1 MTKISQYS
9 ALPGDLANGDL
20 FDLSE
25 DQGGG
30 AFASKSVSYLQLKT
44 NLNSDLSF
52 SNTIYTADG
61 VLAGNRIVD
70 GGAPTPDFSFTNL
83 GSFSVGATSSIA
95 FNTDKLYIDIATGYV
110 GIGTITP
117 SIDLE
122 IAGQVKI
129 TGGTPGASK
138 VLTSD
143 ANGLATWQAVT
154 EETTT
159 ASNVGAGG
167 VGVFKQKTG
176 VDLEFK
182 KINAGSGK
190 ITITDDTVNNE
201 VDINVD
207 ETQFTTTF
215 YSNDGT
221 LGGARTVNMNSL
233 ALGFTNA
240 SAGVAI
246 GTATANAVAILDLT
260 STTEGFLPPRMT
272 TTQRDAIS
280 AIAGLVIYNSTTN
293 KLQCHN
299 GATWNDLF

>member
-1 MTKISQYS
+1 MTKISQYT
-9 ALPGDLANGDL
+9 ALVGDLANGDL

-44 NLNSDLSF
+44 NLNADLSF
-52 SNTIYTADG
+52 SDNIYTANG
-61 VLAGNRIVD
+61 VLAGDRVID
-70 GGAPTPDFSFTNL
+70 GGAPTPDLSFTNL
-83 GSFSVGATSSIA
+83 GAFSLSAVTSIA
-95 FNTDKLYIDIATGYV
+95 FNTDKLYINAGTGNV
-110 GIGTITP
+110 GIGTASPGT
-117 SIDLE
+117 DLE
-122 IAGQVKI
+122 VAGQVKI
-129 TGGTPGASK
+129 TGGSPGASK

-143 ANGLATWQAVT
+143 ANGLATWQSIT

-167 VGVFKQKTG
+167 VGLFKQKTG

-182 KINAGSGK
+182 NINAGSAK
-190 ITITDDTVNNE
+190 VTVTNDAANNE

-207 ETQFTTTF
+207 ETQFTSTF
-215 YSNDGT
+215 YGNDGT

-246 GTATANAVAILDLT
+246 GTATANSVAILDLT

-272 TTQRDAIS
+272 TAERDAIT
-280 AIAGLVIYNSTTN
+280 AVAGLVLYNTTTN
-293 KLQCHN
+293 KLQCYN
-299 GATWNDLF
+299 GASWNDLF

>member
-1 MTKISQYS
+1 MTKISQYT

-30 AFASKSVSYLQLKT
+30 AYASKSVTYLKLKT
-44 NLNSDLSF
+44 DLNADLSF
-52 SNTIYTADG
+52 SDNIYTANG
-61 VLAGNRIVD
+61 VLAGNRIID
-70 GGAPTPDFSFTNL
+70 GGAPTPDLSFTNL
-83 GSFSVGATSSIA
+83 GAFSLSATDSVA
-95 FNTDKLYIDIATGYV
+95 FNTNKIYLDVATGNV
-110 GIGTITP
+110 GIGTATP
-117 SIDLE
+117 GATLE
-122 IAGQVKI
+122 VAGQVKI
-129 TGGTPGASK
+129 TGGSPGASK

-143 ANGLATWQAVT
+143 ANGLATWQAIT

-182 KINAGSGK
+182 KINAGSAK
-190 ITITDDTVNNE
+190 ITVTDDTANSE
-201 VDINVD
+201 VDLNID
-207 ETQFTTTF
+207 ETQLTTTF
-215 YSNDGT
+215 YGNDGT

-246 GTATANAVAILDLT
+246 GAATANAVAILDLT

-272 TTQRDAIS
+272 TTQRNAIS

-299 GATWNDLF
+299 GSTWNDLF

>member
-61 VLAGNRIVD
+61 VLAGNRIID
-70 GGAPTPDFSFTNL
+70 GGAPTPDLSFTNL
-83 GSFSVGATSSIA
+83 GAFALSATASIA
-95 FNTDKLYIDIATGYV
+95 FNTNKIYLDVATGNV
-110 GIGTITP
+110 GIGTATP
-117 SIDLE
+117 GATLE
-122 IAGQVKI
+122 VTGQVKI

-246 GTATANAVAILDLT
+246 GSATANAVAILDLT

-272 TTQRDAIS
+272 TTQRDAI
-280 AIAGLVIYNSTTN
+280 AALAGLVIYNSTTN

-299 GATWNDLF
+299 GTTWNDLF